1 MDGLTV
7 EMKKEKMRRG
17 EIKMEIGKLGKLQ
30 KNKVTGKKKNKDS
43 KREKKLGDLIPSP
56 SSVSS
61 SF

>member
-30 KNKVTGKKKNKDS
+30 KNKVTGKKGIRTQK
-43 KREKKLGDLIPSP
+43 EKIN
-56 SSVSS
+56 
-61 SF
+61 